1 MNIVFWFGSCEE
13 EQRAVVREKIEEI
26 IKDIILENWTK
37 SHYEVIDSEFKEEFL
52 KRFKFLEVSIKKE
65 YDKANQQSPRPERY
79 YHIDFGQDIAFG
91 YANVF
96 VKIKFW
102 HINSRHPFSPDGVA
116 LMEYN
121 ETYTFDLE
129 EIFNHIKF

>member
-65 YDKANQQSPRPERY
+65 YDKANQQSPRLERY